1 MDFEVII
8 IIFIKGISL
17 VLEPN
22 MGLTLNMSCTFVT
35 VL

>member
-8 IIFIKGISL
+8 IFIEGISL

-22 MGLTLNMSCTFVT
+22 MGFTLNMNYMFVT

>member
-1 MDFEVII
+1 MEFKVII
-8 IIFIKGISL
+8 FTKGISL

-22 MGLTLNMSCTFVT
+22 MGLTLNMNYMFVT

>member
-1 MDFEVII
+1 MDFEVI

-22 MGLTLNMSCTFVT
+22 MGLTGNMNYTFVT